1 VRIND
6 ERGSSMID
14 FLGFG
19 LLLQVPVLMLATQL
33 ATLHTNQLAADSI
46 ARHTLRSFVLQDAP
60 VELTARQIA
69 EDFRL
74 KINPVV
80 ELDCHPDC
88 ISLESILHLNVSVGD
103 ARAISVMIR

>member
-1 VRIND
+1 
-6 ERGSSMID
+6 MID

-33 ATLHTNQLAADSI
+33 GTLLTNQLAADSI

-74 KINPVV
+74 KISPVV
-80 ELDCHPDC
+80 ELDCKPDC
-88 ISLESILHLNVSVGD
+88 VSPESILRLNVSVGD
-103 ARAISVMIR
+103 VRAISVMIR